1 MKIKLGKATKL
12 PKDGKQF
19 QTTIK
24 KYIVDEWLEMGFEEV
39 NVFRDGLRIII
50 EPPSNG
56 ANETIEQE
64 LVRLRNKRLEA
75 KK

>member
-19 QTTIK
+19 QPTIK
-24 KYIVDEWLEMGFEEV
+24 KYVVDEWLAMGFEEV
-39 NVFRDGLRIII
+39 SIYREGLRIII

-56 ANETIEQE
+56 SSETIEQE
-64 LVRLRNKRLEA
+64 LVRLRNKRVED